1 MLGVSS
7 DVPELEGEIGLY
19 KGVSSKVAS
28 VANFFGVSEI
38 LTIIGQSSDIDCT
51 RADAPKAQLIGGP
64 LSENTR
70 KAKFASVVTYVTA
83 NGPPVLTVHG
93 TEERT
98 VSYAQ
103 AARLET
109 VLRKVCVLSYFVT
122 VKGAG
127 HGDFGTLVLPLDN
140 RVKAFFDKYLH
151 RQCVEVSTAMINW
164 RKFQENKDDK

>member
-38 LTIIGQSSDIDCT
+38 LAIVGQSSDIDCT

-70 KAKFASVVTYVTA
+70 KAKFASVVTYVAA

-93 TEERT
+93 TEDRT

-109 VLRKVCVLSYFVT
+109 VLRKVCVLRFCY
-122 VKGAG
+122 
-127 HGDFGTLVLPLDN
+127 
-140 RVKAFFDKYLH
+140 
-151 RQCVEVSTAMINW
+151 C
-164 RKFQENKDDK
+164 

>member
-1 MLGVSS
+1 MLGMSG

-19 KGVSSKVAS
+19 KGVSSKVAGI
-28 VANFFGVSEI
+28 ANFLGVSEI
-38 LTIIGQSSDIDCT
+38 LVLIGQSSDIDRT

-70 KAKFASVVTYVTA
+70 KAKSASVVTYVSA

-103 AARLET
+103 ATRLET

-127 HGDFGTLVLPLDN
+127 HGDFGT
-140 RVKAFFDKYLH
+140 AF
-151 RQCVEVSTAMINW
+151 RQ
-164 RKFQENKDDK
+164 